1 MEHTELDIRFG
12 KIRAFMKKEG
22 AEAILVSSNANIYYT
37 SLRFFRGYV
46 YLPLEGKPVWFVI
59 RPLDMK
65 GEEGVVLIRK
75 PEEIPGWLA
84 ENGYPAPSSIGL
96 ELDDMSYSDILR
108 LQKCF
113 PEASTTN
120 ASATLRDARMT
131 KTDWEI
137 KEMEYDG
144 MHHCQAYRRFLKAYR
159 EDMTDVEFQI
169 EMERLLRLE
178 GALGYSRTSGNL
190 MEINMGSVINGDNAD
205 NPTPYDFAMGGAGT
219 DPSLPVGANGET
231 MKPGTTVMVDMNGA
245 FNGYQT
251 DMTRTWRIGEVSE
264 LAVKAHECSRRI
276 LRHLEEFARPGVK
289 CSELYEEAVKIAK
302 EDGLQDY
309 FMGHHQKAAFIG
321 HGVGIQLN
329 ELPVLTPRSRH
340 LLAENM
346 TIAIE
351 PKFVIPGVGAA
362 GIENTYVVT
371 PTGLRNITPFP
382 EEMTDLR

>member
-120 ASATLRDARMT
+120 ASATLRA
-131 KTDWEI
+131 
-137 KEMEYDG
+137 
-144 MHHCQAYRRFLKAYR
+144 
-159 EDMTDVEFQI
+159 
-169 EMERLLRLE
+169 
-178 GALGYSRTSGNL
+178 
-190 MEINMGSVINGDNAD
+190 
-205 NPTPYDFAMGGAGT
+205 P
-219 DPSLPVGANGET
+219 
-231 MKPGTTVMVDMNGA
+231 A
-245 FNGYQT
+245 FPPHP
-251 DMTRTWRIGEVSE
+251 I
-264 LAVKAHECSRRI
+264 C
-276 LRHLEEFARPGVK
+276 
-289 CSELYEEAVKIAK
+289 
-302 EDGLQDY
+302 
-309 FMGHHQKAAFIG
+309 AAF
-321 HGVGIQLN
+321 H
-329 ELPVLTPRSRH
+329 TRYTS
-340 LLAENM
+340 A
-346 TIAIE
+346 
-351 PKFVIPGVGAA
+351 
-362 GIENTYVVT
+362 
-371 PTGLRNITPFP
+371 FP
-382 EEMTDLR
+382 SADWQRPPHE